1 MYHPLPMDQEIAAL
15 VPCYTATGDSTQL
28 FTTSGLTLTLPVRP
42 RAVLN
47 RITRRRATDLA
58 ALRHITSL
66 KTQRSILQPL
76 PLAPHLLL
84 IPVKVRTPRVTGD
97 TCTGYINYYTVVG
110 AKPCQD
116 PPVHTVL
123 TLTGGHTI
131 GTLWTPVTINRYLQL
146 ALLTAYTHTPQY
158 NRLQEADTR
167 YAPELL
173 GIAQRLAEVFRD
185 ILVLKNH

>member
-1 MYHPLPMDQEIAAL
+1 MYQPLPIDQEIAAL
-15 VPCYTATGDSTQL
+15 IPCYTATGDSTRVL
-28 FTTSGLTLTLPVRP
+28 TASGLTLTLPVRP

-47 RITRRRATDLA
+47 RIARRRATDLA

-110 AKPCQD
+110 AKSCQD

-146 ALLTAYTHTPQY
+146 ARLTAYTHTPQY
-158 NRLQEADTR
+158 NTLQESDTR

-185 ILVLKNH
+185 ILALKNH

>member
-1 MYHPLPMDQEIAAL
+1 MYQPLPLDQEIAAL
-15 VPCYTATGDSTQL
+15 IPCYTETGDSTRIL
-28 FTTSGLTLTLPVRP
+28 TTSGLALPLPVRP

-47 RITRRRATDLA
+47 RIARRCATDLA

-76 PLAPHLLL
+76 PLAPRLLL
-84 IPVKVRTPRVTGD
+84 IPVKIRTPRVPGD
-97 TCTGYINYYTVVG
+97 TCTGYINYYAVLG

-146 ALLTAYTHTPQY
+146 ARLTAYTHTPQY
-158 NRLQEADTR
+158 NTLQEADTH

-185 ILVLKNH
+185 ILALKNH

>member
-1 MYHPLPMDQEIAAL
+1 MYQPLPIDQEIAAL
-15 VPCYTATGDSTQL
+15 IPCYTATGDSTRVL
-28 FTTSGLTLTLPVRP
+28 TASGLTLTLPVRP

-47 RITRRRATDLA
+47 RIADLA

-66 KTQRSILQPL
+66 KTQRFILQPL

-97 TCTGYINYYTVVG
+97 TCTGYINYYAVLG

-123 TLTGGHTI
+123 TLTGGHRI

-146 ALLTAYTHTPQY
+146 ARLTAYTHTPQY
-158 NRLQEADTR
+158 NTLQEADTR

-185 ILVLKNH
+185 ILALKNH